1 MTKLLAFTV
10 LVALLTLVACT
21 DAAPTTTPQMQ
32 LVDPTHEPAAVTI
45 SQPTE
50 IPTTAPEPTEA
61 AQPPTQSGAIW
72 RGLTVALENRCSPY
86 DSDDYRYSPSVEP
99 RIVEAQGGIYGP
111 YTGTWF
117 ESIKET
123 DIEHIV
129 ARSEAHDSGL
139 CAAGPATWSEFASD
153 LLNLTLA
160 SPSVNRH
167 QKSDNDAAEW
177 LPELNQ
183 CWYVDRTVQVR
194 REYGLTIDRAE
205 AQAID
210 RVLAGCQST
219 DMVVL
224 APGASATATPT
235 PTAAANPTH
244 SPDVDALAL
253 WDDNGNGRITCAEA
267 RAHSIAPV
275 RRGHPAYQYMND
287 ADDDGVVCE

>member
-32 LVDPTHEPAAVTI
+32 PADPTHEPAAVTI

-72 RGLTVALENRCSPY
+72 RGLTVAPENRCSPY

-99 RIVEAQGGIYGP
+99 RIVEALGGIYGP

-117 ESIKET
+117 ASIKET

-129 ARSEAHDSGL
+129 ARSEVHDSGL

-153 LLNLTLA
+153 IRNLTLA

-167 QKSDNDAAEW
+167 QKSDNDVAEW
-177 LPELNQ
+177 LPDLNQ
-183 CWYVDRTVQVR
+183 CWYVDRTV
-194 REYGLTIDRAE
+194 
-205 AQAID
+205 
-210 RVLAGCQST
+210 
-219 DMVVL
+219 
-224 APGASATATPT
+224 
-235 PTAAANPTH
+235 
-244 SPDVDALAL
+244 
-253 WDDNGNGRITCAEA
+253 
-267 RAHSIAPV
+267 
-275 RRGHPAYQYMND
+275 
-287 ADDDGVVCE
+287 